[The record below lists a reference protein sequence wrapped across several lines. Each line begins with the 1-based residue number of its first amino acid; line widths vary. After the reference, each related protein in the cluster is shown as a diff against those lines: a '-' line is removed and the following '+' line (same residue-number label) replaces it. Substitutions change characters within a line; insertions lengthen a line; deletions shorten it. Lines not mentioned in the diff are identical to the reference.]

1 MVNLQF
7 NELNL
12 TAKSRGIK
20 GYKNMYKDYLI
31 RWRLLSTLN
40 VSGLMK
46 ESETMPDPT
55 KINKTIRKIR
65 KENRDEDKILR
76 ILRFWSVSEKDRCEP
91 VKTVGAFS
99 NNYIEYESNGDKNK
113 SLSVKDLDKIIPYL
127 SNLIND
133 LKTQE

>member
-1 MVNLQF
+1 
-7 NELNL
+7 
-12 TAKSRGIK
+12 
-20 GYKNMYKDYLI
+20 
-31 RWRLLSTLN
+31 
-40 VSGLMK
+40 MK

-76 ILRFWSVSEKDRCEP
+76 ILRFWSVSEKDRYEP

-99 NNYIEYESNGDKNK
+99 NNYIEYESNSDKNK

>member
-1 MVNLQF
+1 
-7 NELNL
+7 
-12 TAKSRGIK
+12 
-20 GYKNMYKDYLI
+20 
-31 RWRLLSTLN
+31 
-40 VSGLMK
+40 MK

-91 VKTVGAFS
+91 VKTVGAY
-99 NNYIEYESNGDKNK
+99 YIEYESNGDKNK